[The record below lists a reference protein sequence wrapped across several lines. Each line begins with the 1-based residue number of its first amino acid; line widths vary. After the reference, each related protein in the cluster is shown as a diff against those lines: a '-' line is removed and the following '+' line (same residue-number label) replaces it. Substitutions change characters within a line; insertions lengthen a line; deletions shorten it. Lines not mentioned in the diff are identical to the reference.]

1 MNDLNTINRLNAER
15 HYDTIA
21 TARAAGKH
29 VLVYRAGLHIVNV
42 CLFDTAED
50 VKAVADSD
58 TLSPAETREYL
69 APTVQS
75 AVPIVRD
82 QSEDRTLADYVG
94 HVTQTE
100 AA

>member
-29 VLVYRAGLHIVNV
+29 VLVYRAGLHIVKVLTLN
-42 CLFDTAED
+42 TADE
-50 VKAVADSD
+50 VKVVADSD
-58 TLSPAETREYL
+58 ALSPAETREYL